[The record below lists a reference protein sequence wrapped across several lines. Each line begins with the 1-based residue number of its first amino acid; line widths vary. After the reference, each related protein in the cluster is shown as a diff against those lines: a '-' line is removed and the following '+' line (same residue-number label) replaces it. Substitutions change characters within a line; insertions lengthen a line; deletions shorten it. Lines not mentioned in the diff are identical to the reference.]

1 MFSVTS
7 DVIDVTR
14 FSTPLSVTCQG
25 EGGGSRQQR
34 RKPGMPF
41 SSELLIQGKLS
52 SNLGLHGNVMHDG
65 RKACYCYLLVRVQN
79 LQHSVYLK
87 RMRSSAMLYI
97 LAHFPQLAG
106 CLIVC
111 CTMISILVQV

>member
-14 FSTPLSVTCQG
+14 FSTPLSVTCEG

-34 RKPGMPF
+34 RKAGMPV

-52 SNLGLHGNVMHDG
+52 SNLGLRGNVMHDRIG
-65 RKACYCYLLVRVQN
+65 KACHCYLLVRVQN
-79 LQHSVYLK
+79 LQHGVSLSPVGRLPDSMLHHDLYSG
-87 RMRSSAMLYI
+87 SS
-97 LAHFPQLAG
+97 
-106 CLIVC
+106 
-111 CTMISILVQV
+111 